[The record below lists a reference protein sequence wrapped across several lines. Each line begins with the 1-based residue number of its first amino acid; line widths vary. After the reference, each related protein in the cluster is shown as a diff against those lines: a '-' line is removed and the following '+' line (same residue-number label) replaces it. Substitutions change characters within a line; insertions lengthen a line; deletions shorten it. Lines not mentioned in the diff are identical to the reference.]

1 MGGSFAIT
9 LKKTEYRVIIDYR
22 RENICRPDEE
32 CGGDQHHGEVH
43 GDGGLE
49 VERLEVGGGV
59 ADAEEE
65 DGGKVGGQQFI
76 GNSSLELYLHFYT
89 LVS

>member
-1 MGGSFAIT
+1 MMLLSMPALFG
-9 LKKTEYRVIIDYR
+9 LKDTAR
-22 RENICRPDEE
+22 CPPDEE

-43 GDGGLE
+43 SDGGLE

-65 DGGKVGGQQFI
+65 EGGKVGGQ
-76 GNSSLELYLHFYT
+76 
-89 LVS
+89 

>member
-1 MGGSFAIT
+1 M
-9 LKKTEYRVIIDYR
+9 
-22 RENICRPDEE
+22 CQPDEE

-43 GDGGLE
+43 SHGGLE
-49 VERLEVGGGV
+49 VKRLEVGGGV

-76 GNSSLELYLHFYT
+76 GNSSLELNLHFYT
-89 LVS
+89 IYAYFRKAVQFTWD